1 VLLGVTTN
9 KAFLIDVLEHQAFVR
24 GEATTEFIE
33 THMNLAPADA
43 PGFETLA
50 IAAVLFSEGAGQGW
64 HSSHWLQHPLRLSA
78 GDNDIS
84 LRTSRDGAS
93 WNVAGGEHATR
104 IRIVEQTSDRLR
116 YEIGGH
122 VRSLRFARGENTLRL
137 DLGRRVLEIEDR
149 TFAPP
154 ATADA
159 TADGILRAPM
169 NGSVIAIR
177 VAEGARVLRGE
188 IVAVLEA
195 MKMQH
200 EIVAP
205 ADGVVE
211 QVAVQAGAQV
221 ATRDPLVIVKL
232 ESAA

>member
-1 VLLGVTTN
+1 
-9 KAFLIDVLEHQAFVR
+9 
-24 GEATTEFIE
+24 
-33 THMNLAPADA
+33 
-43 PGFETLA
+43 
-50 IAAVLFSEGAGQGW
+50 VLFSDGAGQGW
-64 HSSHWLQHPLRLSA
+64 HSSHWLQHPVRLSV
-78 GDNDIS
+78 GETETN
-84 LRTSRDGAS
+84 LRTARDAMS
-93 WNVAGGEHATR
+93 WRVEGEAQSTELR
-104 IRIVEQTSDRLR
+104 ILEKTQDRLR
-116 YEIGGH
+116 YEMNGH
-122 VRSLRFARGENTLRL
+122 VRSLRFARVGDTLHL
-137 DLGRRVLEIEDR
+137 DLGRRVLKIEDR

>member
-1 VLLGVTTN
+1 MDLGPAV
-9 KAFLIDVLEHQAFVR
+9 
-24 GEATTEFIE
+24 
-33 THMNLAPADA
+33 PAD
-43 PGFETLA
+43 FETLA

-64 HSSHWLQHPLRLSA
+64 HSSHWLQHPVKLRA
-78 GDNDIS
+78 GETEKN
-84 LRTSRDGAS
+84 LHTARHGTF
-93 WNVAGGEHATR
+93 WNVTGDGESARLR
-104 IRIVEQTSDRLR
+104 ILEKSQGRLR
-116 YEIGGH
+116 YEIDGH
-122 VRSLRFARGENTLRL
+122 VRSLGFARIDDTLYL
-137 DLGRRVLEIEDR
+137 DFCRRVLKIEDR

-154 ATADA
+154 ASADA
-159 TADGILRAPM
+159 IADGILRAPM

-177 VAEGARVLRGE
+177 VVEGVRVARGE

-205 ADGVVE
+205 ADGIVE
-211 QVAVQAGAQV
+211 TVAVQAGAQV